1 MGFGLNLK
9 NLFFRI
15 DWIKIGI
22 IYSNKSRMKIY
33 LKAWMGITAVLI
45 FNTAV
50 KAQQL
55 EKKNYPQ
62 QYFQWPVGAIKA
74 LVANF
79 GELRPNHYHMGLDC
93 RTEQAENKPVYAA
106 AAGYIAKV
114 KIEPWGFGRALYVNH
129 PNGMS
134 TLYAHLNDFYPA
146 LENYIKDKQY
156 ALQSWSIFIDIPANL
171 FPVTKGEVIAFS
183 GNTGGSQ
190 GPHLHFEIR
199 DTKTDKVLNPLL
211 MGFPI
216 SDNIAP
222 TIYRLAVY
230 DRCKSTYEQ
239 TPKIY
244 PLKKMNG
251 VYVPASG
258 KININT
264 EKVSFAIT
272 AFDTYT
278 GSTNQNGI
286 YEAMLYDNEMAIAGF
301 QLDSISYA
309 ETRYLNAHIDYKF
322 RAGGGSYLQHLSRL
336 PGNKDAI
343 YKTDASNGVISLD
356 TVKDHA
362 IKITVADP
370 NGNAS
375 LIRFN
380 IAMTGASATR
390 PVAAAQE
397 LKQFHPGFIN
407 IFENDYVRFF
417 LPENALYD
425 SFSFRYNQTKDIYGK
440 PVFQIHDNTVPLH
453 SYFTLYIKQN
463 FPLADT
469 GKIIMHRFFGPKKD
483 YAKASYDKG
492 WYKASF
498 REFGNY
504 ELMVDTIPPSITALG
519 FANGMN
525 ASKLKRLLFVV
536 KDNAED
542 IKKFTAMLDGKWL
555 RFSNDKGRNF
565 IYQFDEKCSPGFH
578 ELVITAEDLVGNITT
593 KTYNFTR

>member
-1 MGFGLNLK
+1 MYLEGL
-9 NLFFRI
+9 
-15 DWIKIGI
+15 IGI
-22 IYSNKSRMKIY
+22 ITGLMV
-33 LKAWMGITAVLI
+33 APAPVQ
-45 FNTAV
+45 
-50 KAQQL
+50 AQL
-55 EKKNYPQ
+55 LAKKNYPQ
-62 QYFQWPVGAIKA
+62 QYFTWPVGATRA

-106 AAGYIAKV
+106 AEGYIAKV

-129 PNGMS
+129 PNGLT

-146 LENYIKDKQY
+146 LEKYIKEKQY
-156 ALQSWSIFIDIPANL
+156 ALQSWNLFIDVPASL
-171 FPVTKGEVIAFS
+171 FPVSKGTMIAYS

-216 SDNIAP
+216 TDNIAP

-244 PLKKMNG
+244 PLKKING
-251 VYVPASG
+251 VYVPAAG

-272 AFDTYT
+272 AYDTYT

-286 YEAMLYDNEMAIAGF
+286 YEAMLYDNDKAVAGF
-301 QLDSISYA
+301 QMDSISYL

-322 RAGGGSYLQHLSRL
+322 KAGGGSYLQHLSRL

-343 YKTDASNGVISLD
+343 YKTDESNGVISLD
-356 TVKDHA
+356 TVKDHT
-362 IKITVADP
+362 IKIAVADP
-370 NGNAS
+370 NGNTS
-375 LIRFN
+375 IIRFD
-380 IAMTGASATR
+380 IAMSGSSPIRPQAT
-390 PVAAAQE
+390 AQE
-397 LKQFHPGFIN
+397 KRQFHPGFIN
-407 IFENDYVRFF
+407 IFENNMVRFY
-417 LPENALYD
+417 LPENAIYD
-425 SFSFRYNQTKDIYGK
+425 SFNFRYNQTKDIKGA
-440 PVFQIHDNTVPLH
+440 PVHQIHNTSVPLH
-453 SYFTLYIKQN
+453 SYFTLYIQQN
-463 FPLADT
+463 FSLVDT
-469 GKIIMHRFFGPKKD
+469 GKIVMHRFFGAKKD
-483 YAKASYDKG
+483 YAKAVYDNG

-504 ELMVDTIPPSITALG
+504 QLLVDTIAPSIAAPG

-525 ASKLKRLLFVV
+525 ASKLKRILFVV
-536 KDNAED
+536 KDNSED
-542 IKKFTAMLDGKWL
+542 LKKFTALLDGKWL
-555 RFSNDKGRNF
+555 RFTNDKGSSF
-565 IYQFDEKCSPGFH
+565 IYKFDENCPPGRH